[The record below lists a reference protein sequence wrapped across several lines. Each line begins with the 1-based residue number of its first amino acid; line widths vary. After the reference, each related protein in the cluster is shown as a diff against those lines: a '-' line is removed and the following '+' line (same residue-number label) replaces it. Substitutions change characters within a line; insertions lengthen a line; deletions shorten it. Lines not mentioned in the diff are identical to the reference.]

1 VSRSV
6 VAEDLRG
13 RVGTEQTDRL
23 RRVFDA
29 HYVAL
34 VRLATALTGRRDM
47 AEEIV
52 QEAFVRALPRLPELE
67 EEAIHPYLRRVVV
80 NLWKNRIRRMMLERR
95 YEREGRVVQDPAA
108 AIVERDSL
116 WRAVLALPPRQRAC
130 IVLRFYEDLPEREV
144 ADVLG
149 CAVGTVK
156 SHMSRGLA
164 RLKSEVTA

>member
-1 VSRSV
+1 MSRSV

-13 RVGTEQTDRL
+13 GAGTEQTERL
-23 RRVFDA
+23 RSAFDA

-52 QEAFVRALPRLPELE
+52 QEAFVRALPKLPVLE
-67 EEAIHPYLRRVVV
+67 DEAIHPYLRRVVV
-80 NLWKNRIRRMMLERR
+80 NLWKNRVRRLMLERR
-95 YEREGRVVQDPAA
+95 YERQGRIVQDPAA
-108 AIVERDSL
+108 SIVERDSL
-116 WRAVLALPPRQRAC
+116 WRAVLALPARQRAC

-156 SHMSRGLA
+156 SHTSRGLA